1 MSELTHSSMPD
12 ERDAE
17 DKRLLENG
25 EIDLLLAD
33 WHDVI
38 VGRCIARMRGPVD
51 RLCTDE
57 ASLDFEDESV
67 IVPPEAAL
75 RTGVP
80 AVVVLCEVD
89 ELVELALAEI
99 ERALSRRTAPKSIGV
114 LTMSTREGIDIERRL
129 RATGVEHFFVT
140 DPQKPQNKDE
150 VAEATAPVILSTA
163 YSAKGLEFP
172 MVILCCTPRNGQ
184 DLDELRRSIYVGMT
198 RASERLVVLA
208 ARDHP
213 LAADL
218 EMAAAQRGRLRLE
231 TDLGGSPDSSAE
243 DVSGAADLV

>member
-129 RATGVEHFFVT
+129 RATGIEHFFVT

-150 VAEATAPVILSTA
+150 VADATAPVILSTA
-163 YSAKGLEFP
+163 CSAKGLEFP
-172 MVILCCTPRNGQ
+172 TVILCCTPRNGQ
-184 DLDELRRSIYVGMT
+184 DPRRVAAVDLRRNDT
-198 RASERLVVLA
+198 SERAAGRARRPRPSTRRGSGDGRSPARPAEAGDRSRRLA
-208 ARDHP
+208 R
-213 LAADL
+213 
-218 EMAAAQRGRLRLE
+218 
-231 TDLGGSPDSSAE
+231 
-243 DVSGAADLV
+243 